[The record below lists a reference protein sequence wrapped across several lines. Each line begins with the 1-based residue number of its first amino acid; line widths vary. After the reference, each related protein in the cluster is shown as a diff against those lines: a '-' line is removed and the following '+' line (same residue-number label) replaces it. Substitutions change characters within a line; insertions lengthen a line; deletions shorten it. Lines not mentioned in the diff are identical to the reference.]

1 MKKEASRQRITSCR
15 GLTLLELLLAVVILS
30 ILAAA
35 VLPMAEVT
43 ATRSKELELRR
54 NLRLIRTAIDDYK
67 ADFDRAVKEKKIIPT
82 IDDTGYPP
90 DLETLVEGADWE
102 GLYNFKRRYL
112 RKIPRDPFDAYDE
125 GWGLR
130 SYEDDPDAYFQ
141 TGDDV
146 YDVYSQS
153 DKMALDGT
161 PYQTW

>member
-1 MKKEASRQRITSCR
+1 MKRENFLQRITSAK
-15 GLTLLELLLAVVILS
+15 GLTLLELVLAVAILS

-35 VLPMAEVT
+35 VLPMAEVA

-67 ADFDRAVKEKKIIPT
+67 ADFDRAVQEKKIIPS

-90 DLETLVEGADWE
+90 DLETLVEGADWN

-112 RKIPRDPFDAYDE
+112 RKIPRDPFDEYDE

-153 DKMALDGT
+153 ERLALDGT
-161 PYQTW
+161 PYKTW

>member
-1 MKKEASRQRITSCR
+1 MKRENFLQRITSAK
-15 GLTLLELLLAVVILS
+15 GLTLLELVLAVAILS

-35 VLPMAEVT
+35 VLPMAEVA

-67 ADFDRAVKEKKIIPT
+67 ADFDRAVQEKKIIPS

-90 DLETLVEGADWE
+90 DLETLVEGADWS

-112 RKIPRDPFDAYDE
+112 RKIPRDPFDEYDE

-141 TGDDV
+141 SGDDV

-153 DKMALDGT
+153 ERLALDGT
-161 PYQTW
+161 PYKTW

>member
-1 MKKEASRQRITSCR
+1 MKQENFLQRLTSAR
-15 GLTLLELLLAVVILS
+15 GLTLLELVLAVAILS

-35 VLPMAEVT
+35 VLPMAEVA

-54 NLRLIRTAIDDYK
+54 NLRMIRTAIDDYK
-67 ADFDRAVKEKKIIPT
+67 ADFDRAVQEKKIIPS

-90 DLETLVEGADWE
+90 DLETLVEGADWN
-102 GLYNFKRRYL
+102 GLYHFKRRYL
-112 RKIPRDPFDAYDE
+112 RKIPRDPFDEYDE

-153 DKMALDGT
+153 ERLALDGT
-161 PYQTW
+161 PYKTW

>member
-1 MKKEASRQRITSCR
+1 MKKKVWLQRRVSCR

-30 ILAAA
+30 ILASA
-35 VLPMAEVT
+35 VLPMAEVA

-54 NLRLIRTAIDDYK
+54 NLRQIRTAIDDYK
-67 ADFDRAVKEKKIIPT
+67 ADYDRAVREKKIIPT
-82 IDDTGYPP
+82 LDETGYPP
-90 DLETLVEGADWE
+90 DLETLVEGTDWS

-112 RKIPRDPFDAYDE
+112 RKIPRDPFDEYDE

-153 DKMALDGT
+153 DRLALDGT
-161 PYQTW
+161 PYKTW

>member
-1 MKKEASRQRITSCR
+1 MKKENFLQRMTSAK
-15 GLTLLELLLAVVILS
+15 GLTLLELVLAIAILS

-67 ADFDRAVKEKKIIPT
+67 ADFDRAVQEKKIIPS

-90 DLETLVEGADWE
+90 DLETLVEGADWN

-112 RKIPRDPFDAYDE
+112 RKIPPDPFDEYDE

-153 DKMALDGT
+153 ERLALDGT
-161 PYQTW
+161 PYKTW